1 MAARRLTKLHRPCH
15 QGRCACQNLR
25 MPTFTAPSLRKK
37 LPIGIQNLR
46 EIREDGHYYVDKS
59 GMAVDLIHAGKC
71 YFLSRPRRFGKS
83 LFLDTLKQLFEGKR
97 ALFAG
102 LAADSS
108 WDWGRK
114 HPVIRISFGGGV
126 LKNRAAL
133 DERLGELLQDNQD
146 RLGITCT
153 HTSASGRFAQ
163 LIAHVHA
170 QTGQT
175 AVVLIDEY
183 DKPIL
188 DNITDSAVALDM
200 REGLKD
206 FYSVLKDADEHLRFV
221 FITGVSKFSKVSLF
235 SGLNHLND
243 ITLDAR
249 YSALCGYTD
258 ADVDTLFAPELTG
271 LDREE
276 IRRWYNGYNWLGTSV
291 YNPFDLL
298 LLFDRREFKP
308 YWFETGT
315 PTFLVKLL
323 AQHRTFTPDI
333 GRTVASETL
342 LSTFDVDNIPPEAL
356 MFQAGYLTID
366 HVRRI
371 PGRMEVT
378 LKYPNLEVQASLN
391 DSLLQ
396 YLTANAREAS
406 NLSVRL
412 YDLLLALDFS
422 GMKMLFQAFFAS
434 IPHDWYRNSPIAQ
447 FEGYWAS
454 IFYSHFAALGV
465 DIRLEDTTNKGRID
479 MAVLFNGQVFLFEF
493 KVVELVPQGRA
504 LQQIKDMAYADKYRA
519 RGEPIHLVG
528 VEFSKAERNVVGF
541 EVEPL

>member
-1 MAARRLTKLHRPCH
+1 M
-15 QGRCACQNLR
+15 
-25 MPTFTAPSLRKK
+25 TALPALSRKK
-37 LPIGIQNLR
+37 LPIGIQTFAKLR
-46 EIREDGHYYVDKS
+46 DDGHYYVDKTGYAVELAQS
-59 GMAVDLIHAGKC
+59 GNC

-83 LFLDTLKQLFEGKR
+83 LFLDTLKQMFEGKR
-97 ALFAG
+97 SLFHG
-102 LAADSS
+102 LVADER
-108 WDWGRK
+108 WDWSRT

-146 RLGITCT
+146 RLGLSCT
-153 HTSASGRFAQ
+153 HTSLSGRFSQ
-163 LIAHVHA
+163 LIAQAHA

-175 AVVLIDEY
+175 AVVLVDEY

-206 FYSVLKDADEHLRFV
+206 IYSVLKDADEHLRFV

-235 SGLNHLND
+235 SGLNHLKD
-243 ITLDAR
+243 ITLDPR
-249 YSALCGYTD
+249 YSAICGYTD
-258 ADVDTLFAPELTG
+258 ADVDTVFAPELPG

-276 IRRWYNGYNWLGTSV
+276 IRRWYNGYNWLGEPV

-298 LLFDRREFKP
+298 LLFRNREFKP

-323 AQHRTFTPDI
+323 AKAETFTPDI
-333 GRTVASETL
+333 GRLVATETL

-366 HVRRI
+366 HVWRI

-396 YLTANAREAS
+396 YLVGNPSTPGPHIG
-406 NLSVRL
+406 RL
-412 YDLLLALDFS
+412 YRLLQAQDFT
-422 GMKMLFQAFFAS
+422 GLKTLFQAFFAS

-454 IFYSHFAALGV
+454 IFYSHFAALGL

-479 MAVLFNGQVFLFEF
+479 MAVLFNAQVFVFEF

-504 LQQIKDMAYADKYRA
+504 LQQIKDMGYADKYRD

-528 VEFSKAERNVVGF
+528 VEFSKNDRNIVGF
-541 EVEPL
+541 EVETA

>member
-1 MAARRLTKLHRPCH
+1 M
-15 QGRCACQNLR
+15 
-25 MPTFTAPSLRKK
+25 TALPALSRKK
-37 LPIGIQNLR
+37 LPIGIQTFAKLR
-46 EIREDGHYYVDKS
+46 DDGHYYVDKTGYAVELAQS
-59 GMAVDLIHAGKC
+59 GNC

-83 LFLDTLKQLFEGKR
+83 LFLDTLKQMFEGKR
-97 ALFAG
+97 SLFHG
-102 LAADSS
+102 LVADDQ
-108 WDWGRK
+108 WDWSRT
-114 HPVIRISFGGGV
+114 HPVIRISLGGGV

-146 RLGITCT
+146 RLGLSCT
-153 HTSASGRFAQ
+153 HTSLSGRFSQ
-163 LIAHVHA
+163 LIAQAHA

-175 AVVLIDEY
+175 AVVLVDEY

-206 FYSVLKDADEHLRFV
+206 IYSVLKDADEHLRFV

-235 SGLNHLND
+235 SGLNHLED
-243 ITLDAR
+243 ITLDPR
-249 YSALCGYTD
+249 YSAICGYTD
-258 ADVDTLFAPELTG
+258 ADVDTVFAPELPG

-276 IRRWYNGYNWLGTSV
+276 IRRWYNGYNWLGEGV
-291 YNPFDLL
+291 YNPFDML

-323 AQHRTFTPDI
+323 AKAETFTPDI
-333 GRTVASETL
+333 GRLVATENL

-366 HVRRI
+366 HVWRI

-396 YLTANAREAS
+396 YLVGNPSTPGPHIG
-406 NLSVRL
+406 RL
-412 YDLLLALDFS
+412 YRLLQAQDFT
-422 GMKMLFQAFFAS
+422 GLKTLFQAFFAS

-454 IFYSHFAALGV
+454 IFYSHFAALAL

-479 MAVLFNGQVFLFEF
+479 MAVLFNAQVFVFEF

-504 LQQIKDMAYADKYRA
+504 LQQIKDMGYADKYRD

-528 VEFSKAERNVVGF
+528 VEFSKNDRNIVGF
-541 EVEPL
+541 EVETA